1 MIGAMYSSDQRIVE
15 IYRDKSTV
23 AENNESKI
31 PPEKVLDYIELIS
44 VTNKSMINYRP
55 LRLKKTS

>member
-55 LRLKKTS
+55 LRLKKAS